1 MDLDGTK
8 YLAMV
13 LLGGISLILGF
24 IPLKIGKYFVNDDK
38 VWKRTLTSVL
48 LCFGGGVLFATAMI
62 HMIPEVS
69 KYFNF
74 LLSKVKYIFQ
84 LFSGGREFW
93 RTGRHRLRNLE

>member
-38 VWKRTLTSVL
+38 VWKRTVTSVL

-62 HMIPEVS
+62 HMIPEVF
-69 KYFNF
+69 YFAI
-74 LLSKVKYIFQ
+74 IFGNH
-84 LFSGGREFW
+84 FKM
-93 RTGRHRLRNLE
+93 